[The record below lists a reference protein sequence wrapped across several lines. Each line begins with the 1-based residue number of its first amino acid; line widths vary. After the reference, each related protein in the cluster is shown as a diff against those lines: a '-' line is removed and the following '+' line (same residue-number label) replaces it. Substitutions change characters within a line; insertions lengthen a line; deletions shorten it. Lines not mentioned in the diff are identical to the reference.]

1 MGSLRHP
8 RLSDSQICMAY
19 VGGEARSVVAMRAG
33 MVDREV
39 CEVLRRN
46 GVALRDDSES
56 KALSVQSREKWK
68 STMRMRIRQRKRP

>member
-1 MGSLRHP
+1 MGSLRRP
-8 RLSDSQICMAY
+8 RLSESQICSAFL
-19 VGGEARSVVAMRAG
+19 GGEARSVVAMRAG

-46 GVALRDDSES
+46 GVALRDDAES
-56 KALSVQSREKWK
+56 KALSVTSREKWK